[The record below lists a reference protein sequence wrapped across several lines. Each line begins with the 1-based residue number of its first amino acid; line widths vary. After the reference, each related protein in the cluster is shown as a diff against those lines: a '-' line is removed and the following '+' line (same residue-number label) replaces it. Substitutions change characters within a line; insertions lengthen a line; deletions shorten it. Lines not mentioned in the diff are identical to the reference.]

1 MFNPSEIY
9 YEKSI
14 TNYEVGMELLK
25 KYSNVPQVPI
35 ETHNNIPELRQ
46 KSNTEFMQL
55 KQKLILGVRK
65 THKYTENHKVS
76 DFLVP
81 YTSSRL
87 HCRMSLL
94 LFSLSL

>member
-14 TNYEVGMELLK
+14 NNYELGIELLK
-25 KYSNVPQVPI
+25 KYSNVPQIQI

-46 KSNTEFMQL
+46 KSNNEFMQL

-87 HCRMSLL
+87 HRCMSLL
-94 LFSLSL
+94 LSSLSL